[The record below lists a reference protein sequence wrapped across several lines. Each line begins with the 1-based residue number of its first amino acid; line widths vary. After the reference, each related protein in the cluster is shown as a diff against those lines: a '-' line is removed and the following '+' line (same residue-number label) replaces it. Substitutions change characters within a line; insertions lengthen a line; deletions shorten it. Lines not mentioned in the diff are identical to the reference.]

1 MRDEKDH
8 RLNACLAKVCENS
21 EARRNSAQ
29 SQDSS
34 KVSETGAQKMG
45 KPWQGLKP
53 EKQNGQTIS
62 LLELIKSFV
71 LYPDCNEKT
80 SK

>member
-1 MRDEKDH
+1 MCDGKDH
-8 RLNACLAKVCENS
+8 RLNACLAKVCESS
-21 EARRNSAQ
+21 EARRSSAQ

-34 KVSETGAQKMG
+34 KVSATGAQKMG

-53 EKQNGQTIS
+53 EKQKGQTIS
-62 LLELIKSFV
+62 LLELVTSFV
-71 LYPDCNEKT
+71 LYPNCNEKS